1 MPTEVKHVSV
11 VLAGS
16 GEQHPD
22 VEIQRGVTVRDLKE
36 QLRLTGYM
44 SKLDDPTPLGETE
57 ELFSRV
63 HDGEKLLVGPKTSVA
78 TRRNP

>member
-1 MPTEVKHVSV
+1 MPTEVKHVSI

-16 GEQHPD
+16 GEQHAD

-36 QLRLTGYM
+36 QLNLTGYLT
-44 SKLDDPTPLGETE
+44 KLEDPTPLGETE

-63 HDGEKLLVGPKTSVA
+63 HDGEKLLIGPKTSVA
-78 TRRNP
+78 ARRDQ